1 MLYQTIDFSTIVKK
15 MIVKTYFLGPFIWDV
30 LSHLLH
36 FHKEKF
42 SYILAKAKFTQI
54 VIHKSTF
61 NITSLN
67 ELFIFCSFGF
77 L

>member
-15 MIVKTYFLGPFIWDV
+15 MIVKTYFLGPC